1 MTDFAYAH
9 PHYISFYHQCVPH
22 FKYITKTLIKEVV
35 PRSYYMYSVIG
46 GFASLLVGF
55 GLGWYV
61 KGRGLTG
68 VKTDMTNASNEVSKV
83 ATEVSAIKA

>member
-1 MTDFAYAH
+1 MSDFQF
-9 PHYISFYHQCVPH
+9 PHYYHHTVQCVPH
-22 FKYITKTLIKEVV
+22 IKYLTKTLIKEVV

-46 GFASLLVGF
+46 GFVSLLVGF